1 MTINEL
7 SQLLDEI
14 KGYVDDYRKVK
25 EENKSLIER
34 YQSVLDENNR
44 LKEEAVEKDR
54 LVASLQGSIETKDSK
69 ISELETKV
77 AELNTKVAE
86 LEETANLNLVKAQEI
101 VNELK
106 EIVNAQ

>member
-1 MTINEL
+1 MTINQL

-14 KGYVDDYRKVK
+14 KGYVDDYKSVK

-34 YQSVLDENNR
+34 YQPVFDENTR
-44 LKEEAVEKDR
+44 LKEEAVEKDK

-77 AELNTKVAE
+77 AEL
-86 LEETANLNLVKAQEI
+86 EETANLNLTKAQEI

-106 EIVNAQ
+106 EIINA

>member
-1 MTINEL
+1 MTIDQL

-14 KGYVDDYRKVK
+14 KGYVDDYRVVK
-25 EENKSLIER
+25 NENT
-34 YQSVLDENNR
+34 R
-44 LKEEAVEKDR
+44 LKEEAVEKDN

-77 AELNTKVAE
+77 AELESRVAE
-86 LEETANLNLVKAQEI
+86 LEETANLNLAKAQEI

-106 EIVNAQ
+106 VIINA

>member
-14 KGYVDDYRKVK
+14 KGYVDDYRVVK
-25 EENKSLIER
+25 NENT
-34 YQSVLDENNR
+34 R
-44 LKEEAVEKDR
+44 LKEEAVEKDN
-54 LVASLQGSIETKDSK
+54 LVASLQSSIEFKDTK

-77 AELNTKVAE
+77 SELEAKSSDLVSKVAE
-86 LEETANLNLVKAQEI
+86 LEETANLNLEKAQEI

-106 EIVNAQ
+106 GIINA

>member
-1 MTINEL
+1 MTVDQL

-14 KGYVDDYRKVK
+14 KGYVDDYRVVK
-25 EENKSLIER
+25 NENT
-34 YQSVLDENNR
+34 R
-44 LKEEAVEKDR
+44 LKEEAVEKDN

-77 AELNTKVAE
+77 AELESRVAE
-86 LEETANLNLVKAQEI
+86 LEETANLNLEKAQQI

-106 EIVNAQ
+106 GIINA

>member
-14 KGYVDDYRKVK
+14 KGYVDDYRVVK
-25 EENKSLIER
+25 NENT
-34 YQSVLDENNR
+34 R
-44 LKEEAVEKDR
+44 LKEEALEKDN
-54 LVASLQGSIETKDSK
+54 LVASLQSSIESKDTK

-77 AELNTKVAE
+77 AELETKSSDLVSKVAE
-86 LEETANLNLVKAQEI
+86 LEETANLNLEKAQQL

-106 EIVNAQ
+106 EIANA

>member
-14 KGYVDDYRKVK
+14 KGYVDDYRVVK
-25 EENKSLIER
+25 NENT
-34 YQSVLDENNR
+34 R
-44 LKEEAVEKDR
+44 LKEEAVEKDN
-54 LVASLQGSIETKDSK
+54 LVASLQSSIEFKDTK

-77 AELNTKVAE
+77 AELETKSSDLVSKVAE
-86 LEETANLNLVKAQEI
+86 LEETANLNLEKAQEI

-106 EIVNAQ
+106 VIINA

>member
-14 KGYVDDYRKVK
+14 KGYVDDYRVVK
-25 EENKSLIER
+25 NENT
-34 YQSVLDENNR
+34 R
-44 LKEEAVEKDR
+44 LKEEAVEKDN
-54 LVASLQGSIETKDSK
+54 LVASLQSSIEFKDTK

-77 AELNTKVAE
+77 AELETKSSGLVSRVAE
-86 LEETANLNLVKAQEI
+86 LEETANLNLQKAQEI

-106 EIVNAQ
+106 VIINA

>member
-14 KGYVDDYRKVK
+14 KGYVDDYRVVK
-25 EENKSLIER
+25 NENT
-34 YQSVLDENNR
+34 R
-44 LKEEAVEKDR
+44 LKEEALEKDNR
-54 LVASLQGSIETKDSK
+54 LASLQSSIEFKDTK

-77 AELNTKVAE
+77 TELETKVAELETKSSGLVSRVAE
-86 LEETANLNLVKAQEI
+86 LEETANLNLAKAQEI

-106 EIVNAQ
+106 VIINA